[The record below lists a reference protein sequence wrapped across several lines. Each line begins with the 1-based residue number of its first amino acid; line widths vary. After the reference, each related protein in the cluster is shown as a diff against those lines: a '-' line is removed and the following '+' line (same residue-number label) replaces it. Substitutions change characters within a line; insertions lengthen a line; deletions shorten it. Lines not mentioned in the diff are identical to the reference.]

1 MLPVD
6 KMVFDHGCDLTYDL
20 LTAKSKWFIYVPSA
34 LKLLIWLYSP
44 EQFIKYR
51 IDKDALMGGRRD

>member
-6 KMVFDHGCDLTYDL
+6 KMVFDHSCDLTYDL

-44 EQFIKYR
+44 EQFINCLLYTS
-51 IDKDALMGGRRD
+51 DAADE